1 MGRPV
6 KKWNAAGGGSRTS
19 RMSAN
24 AAGDQFMILGK
35 VGSNA
40 VAECTVIAQR
50 SDNRFYVVDSSGN
63 KGIVQLVN
71 KVEDANALNTD
82 TPAGLA
88 DGEAI
93 MNCRKDATQS
103 NAVRRVMK
111 LMNRTLIYA
120 DDNTPEADNTNG
132 KYYKTGSSLKRAKW
146 SFSAGDRAAP
156 TGHDGVY
163 VLETVQ
169 LEEAAMIGQT
179 TDFEADA

>member
-50 SDNRFYVVDSSGN
+50 SDNRFYVEDSGGN

-71 KVEDANALNTD
+71 KVESATALDTD
-82 TPAGLA
+82 VPAGLS

-103 NAVRRVMK
+103 SAVRRVMK

-120 DDNTPEADNTNG
+120 DDNTPDANN
-132 KYYKTGSSLKRAKW
+132 YKTGTNLKRAKW
-146 SFSAGDRAAP
+146 SFAAGDRDAP